1 VKNNYL
7 YVYLARL
14 DKKGIKVLTSFQYN
28 KKIYPTKIENIN
40 DLNLNPKIAN
50 DLSKQ
55 VYDNRMNYILYFETA
70 ESFNDLRS
78 ALQKRGYSNLPSQ
91 QFTGYTQPTLVNE
104 KALITKSSTMF
115 RKQSDA
121 RL

>member
-1 VKNNYL
+1 MKNNYL

-40 DLNLNPKIAN
+40 DLNLNTKMAN

-55 VYDNRMNYILYFETA
+55 AYDNRMNYILYFETA

-78 ALQKRGYSNLPSQ
+78 SLQKRGYSNLPSQ
-91 QFTGYTQPTLVNE
+91 QFTGYVPPTFIND
-104 KALITKSSTMF
+104 KALVTKSSTMF
-115 RKQSDA
+115 RKHSDTKQ
-121 RL
+121 